1 MDLVLGMRE
10 SDSPWIASVWTCS
23 TEQVRWMTSVASE
36 TWGLIFWEQDGVP
49 HVEVTGPETGTATA
63 PVPAGATFVGV
74 QMAVGTALR
83 MVPTG
88 RLLDGGISLPEV
100 TRRGFVLDG
109 WRWETPGVDDVEA
122 LVERLVRAGVVVRDP
137 VVDDVLRGGRPALS
151 SRSVER
157 RFRAATGFSPGRVQQ
172 IARARAAAV
181 ALMRGEE
188 TADVAW
194 RLGYYDEPHLAR
206 ALRRFVGRTAGALRA
221 GEGGAIALD
230 PQDTTSYTSLTTPLV

>member
-1 MDLVLGMRE
+1 
-10 SDSPWIASVWTCS
+10 
-23 TEQVRWMTSVASE
+23 
-36 TWGLIFWEQDGVP
+36 
-49 HVEVTGPETGTATA
+49 
-63 PVPAGATFVGV
+63 
-74 QMAVGTALR
+74 TALR

-172 IARARAAAV
+172 IARAR
-181 ALMRGEE
+181 
-188 TADVAW
+188 
-194 RLGYYDEPHLAR
+194 
-206 ALRRFVGRTAGALRA
+206 GR
-221 GEGGAIALD
+221 GGAYAGRGDRRRRVAARL
-230 PQDTTSYTSLTTPLV
+230 LR